1 MPIHDG
7 IIVFLDS
14 VASAAGAD
22 GLAGANRLGGVAAV
36 ALHAGR
42 EAVVAA
48 VGAFPA
54 R

>member
-1 MPIHDG
+1 MMVSSD
-7 IIVFLDS
+7 LDS
-14 VASAAGAD
+14 VASAGAGAGAD
-22 GLAGANRLGGVAAV
+22 GLAGADRLGGVAAV

-48 VGAFPA
+48 AGAFPA